1 MQSDTVAVRPACNP
15 PALTAGDVPTLAGR
29 NSPLEEPV
37 THSIRNTSPWQ
48 IGLLAA
54 ALGTA
59 LPVGASHV
67 GDDLAT
73 DQQTV
78 AATDQLLN
86 ALRQW
91 ENAPAAVRDARLAAL
106 VQRTAERKERLLRLI
121 ERNPQVAAARLMP
134 ASLRDRLPAAAR
146 VHVEEQ
152 VSLTGTVFAEVA
164 SDVARGFTR
173 QRLLMAAGGVR
184 YDLAVGDATARERD
198 ALAWAGRRVTMNAAR
213 IDRQLLVSRQADVQV
228 VALDASLMS
237 AGATT
242 PTTTPVVTGDQKT
255 LVILANFS
263 DRALTCGAADLTSRV
278 FGATGG
284 TVNNGFK
291 ESSRGAVSFSGV
303 VAGPFPIP
311 YASTGSCDY
320 SGWGSAAE
328 AAAKAAGFD
337 PAQYKRVNIVTP
349 SNGTCG
355 WSGLA
360 YMPGTRS
367 WVQSC
372 GATGVFT
379 HELGHNLALHH
390 ATTPTSEYGD
400 GSDPMG
406 GARTVRNHGA
416 NQVMAGW
423 VPTGG
428 LLDVGSSGTFTLAAL
443 GPEAGAQPQVLRL
456 AKLDTNEKY
465 YVSLRTAQGVD
476 AGLSAAYL
484 NTVAVHK
491 AGGTLPAK
499 TTILANL
506 AAGQS
511 WTDSVNGITVTNQ
524 GVAGASATVGVAMT
538 GATCARSA
546 PAVVFNP
553 ASRSSTPGTS
563 VSYSVSVTNNNS
575 AACGSVSFALAS
587 VLPAGVSGSLSPTS
601 LALNPAASANATLTV
616 SSSSTT
622 TASFGLDVSA
632 SESGVANSA
641 TGHGTLNLVVDSA
654 PPNVAFA
661 SPTANAT
668 LSGGR
673 ITLSATASDDIG
685 VARVE
690 FYDGTKLL
698 GTDSTAPYGVS
709 WNLRKAAKG
718 AHTLRVRA
726 VDAAGNASEASI
738 DVTLQ

>member
-1 MQSDTVAVRPACNP
+1 MTPSNRTTRPWH
-15 PALTAGDVPTLAGR
+15 V
-29 NSPLEEPV
+29 
-37 THSIRNTSPWQ
+37 
-48 IGLLAA
+48 GLLAA
-54 ALGTA
+54 ALA
-59 LPVGASHV
+59 AAVPAHASHI
-67 GDDLAT
+67 GDDLAS

-78 AATDQLLN
+78 AATDQMLN

-134 ASLRDRLPAAAR
+134 AALRERLPAAAR
-146 VHVEEQ
+146 VHVEEP
-152 VSLTGTVFAEVA
+152 VSLAGTVFAEVA
-164 SDVARGFTR
+164 SDVSRGFAR

-213 IDRQLLVSRQADVQV
+213 IDRQLLVSRKADVQV
-228 VALDASLMS
+228 VALDTSLMS

-242 PTTTPVVTGDQKT
+242 PTTAPVVTGDQKT

-263 DRALTCGAADLTSRV
+263 DKALTCNAADVTSRV

-291 ESSRGAVSFSGV
+291 ESSRGVVSFSGV

-311 YASTGSCDY
+311 YTSTGACDY

-337 PAQYKRVNIVTP
+337 PAQYRRVNIVTP

-372 GATGVFT
+372 GATGVYT

-390 ATTPTSEYGD
+390 AASPTSEYGD

-428 LLDVGSSGTFTLAAL
+428 LLDVGSSGTFTIAAL
-443 GPEAGAQPQVLRL
+443 GPEAGTQPQVLRL
-456 AKLDTNEKY
+456 TKLDTNEKY

-476 AGLSAAYL
+476 ASLSAAYL
-484 NTVAVHK
+484 NTVSVHL
-491 AGGTLPAK
+491 ASGTLPAR
-499 TTILANL
+499 TTVLANL
-506 AAGQS
+506 AGGQS

-524 GVAGASATVGVAMT
+524 GVAGASATVAVAMS

-546 PAVVFNP
+546 PAVVFSP
-553 ASRSSTPGTS
+553 ASQTSTPGAA
-563 VSYSVSVTNNNS
+563 VSYSVAVTNNNS
-575 AACGSVSFALAS
+575 AACGSASFALAS
-587 VLPAGVSGSLSPTS
+587 VLPAGVTGSLSPAS

-616 SSSSTT
+616 SSDSTT

-632 SESGVANSA
+632 SESGTANSA
-641 TGHGTLNLVVDSA
+641 TGHGTLNLAFDSA
-654 PPNVAFA
+654 PPSVAFA

-690 FYDGTKLL
+690 FYDGAKLI
-698 GTDSTAPYGVS
+698 GSDASAPYSVT
-709 WNLRKAAKG
+709 WNLRKTAKG
-718 AHTLRVRA
+718 AHTLRARA
-726 VDAAGNASEASI
+726 VDGAGNAAEASVA
-738 DVTLQ
+738 VTVQ

>member
-1 MQSDTVAVRPACNP
+1 MFATIRSCRPIRIAAVLGLAWGAVGPA
-15 PALTAGDVPTLAGR
+15 
-29 NSPLEEPV
+29 
-37 THSIRNTSPWQ
+37 
-48 IGLLAA
+48 
-54 ALGTA
+54 
-59 LPVGASHV
+59 GASHI
-67 GDDLAT
+67 GDDLVR

-78 AATDQLLN
+78 AATDQLLA

-91 ENAPAAVRDARLAAL
+91 ENAPASVRDARLAAL
-106 VQRTAERKERLLRLI
+106 VQRTAERKERLLRLV

-134 ASLRDRLPAAAR
+134 AALRERLPAAAR
-146 VHVEEQ
+146 VHVEER
-152 VSLTGTVFAEVA
+152 VALTGTVFAEVA
-164 SDVARGFTR
+164 SDVARGFSR

-184 YDLAVGDATARERD
+184 YELAVGDAAARASD

-213 IDRQLLVSRQADVQV
+213 IDRQLLVSRQSDVQV
-228 VALDASLMS
+228 VALDASLMTS
-237 AGATT
+237 GATT

-255 LVILANFS
+255 LVILANFN
-263 DRALTCGAADLTSRV
+263 DKALTCTAADLTGRV

-291 ESSRGAVSFSGV
+291 ESSRGVVSFSGV
-303 VAGPFPIP
+303 VAGPYPIP
-311 YASTGSCDY
+311 YASTGACDY

-337 PAQYKRVNIVTP
+337 PAQYKRINIVTP

-372 GATGVFT
+372 GSTGVFT

-428 LLDVGSSGTFTLAAL
+428 LLDVGSSGTFTIAAL
-443 GPEAGAQPQVLRL
+443 GPEAGTSPQVLRL

-476 AGLSAAYL
+476 ASLSSTYL

-491 AGGTLPAK
+491 ASGTLPAK
-499 TTILANL
+499 TTVLANL
-506 AAGQS
+506 AAGAS
-511 WTDSVNGITVTNQ
+511 WTDSVNGITITHQ
-524 GVAGASATVGVAMT
+524 GLAGASATVGVTMS
-538 GATCARSA
+538 GATCARST

-553 ASRSSTPGTS
+553 ASQTGTPGAAVT
-563 VSYSVSVTNNNS
+563 YSVAVTNNNS
-575 AACGSVSFALAS
+575 AACGTSSFALAS
-587 VLPAGVSGSLSPTS
+587 ALPAGVTGSVSPTS

-616 SSSSTT
+616 SSTSTT

-641 TGHGTLNLVVDSA
+641 TGHGTLNLVVDSS
-654 PPNVAFA
+654 PPTVAFA

-668 LSGGR
+668 LGGGR
-673 ITLSATASDDIG
+673 VTLSATASDDLG
-685 VARVE
+685 VVRVE
-690 FYDGTKLL
+690 FYDGDRLL
-698 GTDSTAPYGVS
+698 GSDSSAPYS
-709 WNLRKAAKG
+709 LNWNLRKAAKG
-718 AHTLRVRA
+718 VHTLRVRA
-726 VDAAGNASEASI
+726 IDGAGNAGEASI
-738 DVTLQ
+738 AVTVQ